1 MAVKPLDTVYK
12 NISNR
17 VIVKLKGG
25 REYHGTLDGFDPHMN
40 LVLKNCE
47 ELRDD
52 KVINKF
58 ELAIIRGDN
67 VIYLSP

>member
-1 MAVKPLDTVYK
+1 MPVKPLDTVYQ

-17 VIVKLKGG
+17 VLVKLKGG

-40 LVLKNCE
+40 LVLKNAE
-47 ELRDD
+47 ELLDGV
-52 KVINKF
+52 VIEKF

-67 VIYLSP
+67 VIYISP

>member
-12 NISNR
+12 NINNR
-17 VIVKLKGG
+17 VIVKLKGN
-25 REYHGTLDGFDPHMN
+25 REYRGTLDGFDPHMN
-40 LVLKNCE
+40 LVLKNCDE
-47 ELRDD
+47 VHED
-52 KVINKF
+52 KVVNKF

>member
-1 MAVKPLDTVYK
+1 MAVKPLDVVYK
-12 NISNR
+12 NITNR